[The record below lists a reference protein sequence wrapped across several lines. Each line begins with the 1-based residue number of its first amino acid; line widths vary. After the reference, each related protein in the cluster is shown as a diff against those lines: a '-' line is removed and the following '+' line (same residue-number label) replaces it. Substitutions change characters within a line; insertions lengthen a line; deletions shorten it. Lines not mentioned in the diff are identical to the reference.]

1 MKTYFVQSILLVC
14 LLFSSFALPQERSVP
29 IVDLRLGGLIGG
41 SQNGAW
47 VEPGLAAESI
57 LNSVMDLNVFGFGG
71 KERKMIYAARRAPIE
86 DVCQDFYRVNM
97 GMKER
102 LGLAIGSNAKWK
114 PMPRI
119 PKRISARNAV
129 YKRAVASFLK
139 KQGVKNPIVRIT
151 QAFQID
157 LDGDG
162 QDEVVITATRA
173 SDRYFTK
180 LNAGDYSLVLL
191 RTVTK
196 AEVTDLM
203 VDGNIYKPDQE
214 DVGPPHRYEISGIA
228 DLNGDGTMEVAIYAE
243 YYEGA
248 GTAAFELR
256 GGKLEMIK
264 EVQAGCGV

>member
-1 MKTYFVQSILLVC
+1 MFLISLL
-14 LLFSSFALPQERSVP
+14 SSAVPCQTDVVP
-29 IVDLRLGGLIGG
+29 IIDLRISGLLGGSKDGK
-41 SQNGAW
+41 W
-47 VEPGLAAESI
+47 VEAGLAAESI
-57 LNSVMDLNVFGFGG
+57 LNGVVDLNVFGFSG
-71 KERKMIYAARRAPIE
+71 KEKKMIYAARREPIE
-86 DVCQDFYRVNM
+86 DVCQDFYRVNI

-102 LGLAIGSNAKWK
+102 LGLALGSNAKWK

-119 PKRISARNAV
+119 PKRISVRNVV

-139 KQGVKNPIVRIT
+139 KHGVKKPIVRIT

-162 QDEVVITATRA
+162 QDEVVIAATRV

-191 RTVTK
+191 RTATK
-196 AEVTDLM
+196 AGVMDLM
-203 VDGNIYKPDQE
+203 VDGNIYKPGQE
-214 DVGPPHRYEISGIA
+214 DVGPPQRYEITGIA
-228 DLNGDGTMEVAIYAE
+228 DLNGDGKMEVVIYAE